1 MNVMNYQNTSAKTGY
16 GSAYSYGNMGYG
28 RATHPRNGRAYT
40 REEREAIRRR
50 REAEERRRIREE
62 IMAERRAA
70 EESRRRRA
78 QIERMKRE
86 EAENKRMMR
95 VAKKA
100 EKKRMKEAERLA
112 EEAFRRNEI
121 KVEKQ
126 KIPFRFIL
134 SVAVAFVLLLAMVFS
149 FAKISEVNSEL
160 ADIEAKISA
169 ANARR
174 AKLTLMLEEKNN
186 LDLIEQLAI
195 DEYHMI
201 KEGSAQKKYI
211 TLSEGDSIVLEA
223 DEETSGAGFT
233 GGMLSAVTA
242 VFDDLFDYIK

>member
-1 MNVMNYQNTSAKTGY
+1 MKVVNYQNTSSKTGY
-16 GSAYSYGNMGYG
+16 NSAYAYGNMGYG
-28 RATHPRNGRAYT
+28 RNTHPRNGRVYT
-40 REEREAIRRR
+40 REEKEALRRR
-50 REAEERRRIREE
+50 REEAERRRIREE

-86 EAENKRMMR
+86 EAENKRMLR
-95 VAKKA
+95 AAKKA
-100 EKKRMKEAERLA
+100 ENKRMKEAERLA

-121 KVEKQ
+121 KVEKG
-126 KIPFRFIL
+126 KLPFRFIL

-169 ANARR
+169 ANARK

-242 VFDDLFDYIK
+242 VFDDVFDYIK

>member
-1 MNVMNYQNTSAKTGY
+1 MKVMNYQYTSKTGY
-16 GSAYSYGNMGYG
+16 GNMSYGRN
-28 RATHPRNGRAYT
+28 THPRNGRVYSY
-40 REEREAIRRR
+40 EEREAMRRM
-50 REAEERRRIREE
+50 REAEERRRRH
-62 IMAERRAA
+62 AEAMEARRAA

-95 VAKKA
+95 AAKKA
-100 EKKRMKEAERLA
+100 ENKRMKEAERLA

-121 KVEKQ
+121 RVEKQ

-160 ADIEAKISA
+160 SDIEAKISA
-169 ANARR
+169 ANARK

-242 VFDDLFDYIK
+242 VFDDLLDYIK

>member
-1 MNVMNYQNTSAKTGY
+1 MKVMNYQYTSKIG
-16 GSAYSYGNMGYG
+16 YGNMSYG
-28 RATHPRNGRAYT
+28 RNTHPRNGRVYSY
-40 REEREAIRRR
+40 EEREAMRRM
-50 REAEERRRIREE
+50 REAEERRRRHAE
-62 IMAERRAA
+62 IMEARRAA

-95 VAKKA
+95 AAKKA
-100 EKKRMKEAERLA
+100 ENKRMKEAERLA

-160 ADIEAKISA
+160 SDIEAQISA
-169 ANARR
+169 ANARK

-242 VFDDLFDYIK
+242 VFDDLLDYIK

>member
-1 MNVMNYQNTSAKTGY
+1 MKVMNYQYTSKIG
-16 GSAYSYGNMGYG
+16 YGNMSYG
-28 RATHPRNGRAYT
+28 RNTHPRNGRVYSY
-40 REEREAIRRR
+40 EEREAMRRM
-50 REAEERRRIREE
+50 REAEERRRRHAE
-62 IMAERRAA
+62 IMEARRAA

-95 VAKKA
+95 AAKKA
-100 EKKRMKEAERLA
+100 ENKRMKEAERLA

-160 ADIEAKISA
+160 SAIEAQISA
-169 ANARR
+169 ANARK

-242 VFDDLFDYIK
+242 VFDDLLDYIK